1 MIDVICND
9 CLGILSDKVIIY
21 SSYDMYYDRL
31 LCVKFNF
38 KLQSWFLL
46 LDAECV
52 AERQHNT
59 NGLTRPGLA
68 PMIYYIH
75 SEHYYENYISRITE
89 IVIKN

>member
-1 MIDVICND
+1 VVVHCINSSRINISFHSDT
-9 CLGILSDKVIIY
+9 LSY
-21 SSYDMYYDRL
+21 FLTS
-31 LCVKFNF
+31 
-38 KLQSWFLL
+38 QSWFLL

-52 AERQHNT
+52 AERQQNT
-59 NGLTRPGLA
+59 NGLTRTGVA